1 MMISRHF
8 HDDRL
13 SFLWWLFESLM
24 ITKWN
29 FYDGRSIFYQERSKC
44 LWWQA
49 QIFTMTGWDFFNRDC
64 NRGGLVSMLFS
75 VITFL
80 TQHNVPFYVCLKSI
94 ALCNYRSRCC
104 SSATLVQNIGE
115 FGAKKL
121 ITEHRTAKTF
131 TISRPQALRLWNIFE
146 FLTFLDFLINDV

>member
-1 MMISRHF
+1 MMAGWHF
-8 HDDRL
+8 P
-13 SFLWWLFESLM
+13 
-24 ITKWN
+24 
-29 FYDGRSIFYQERSKC
+29 DGRSNFYQERSKC

-49 QIFTMTGWDFFNRDC
+49 QIFMMAGWDFFSRDC
-64 NRGGLVSMLFS
+64 NRGSLVSMLFS

-121 ITEHRTAKTF
+121 VTEHRTAKTF
-131 TISRPQALRLWNIFE
+131 TISRSQALRLWNIFE
-146 FLTFLDFLINDV
+146 FLTCF